1 MFLQRF
7 TCCLP
12 HSLGCLLPACHDRQ
26 FRHQIVFLLHT
37 IQHIH
42 ASQMHMISQIKYVF
56 TKIYFNRFPKGGT
69 SRRPLVSKNKT
80 DEIFRVAVRWLSRGC
95 QEAVEWLSGKN
106 HHNFEAKI
114 KFGRW
119 FRYHRRAYRTP
130 SVLTPAKFDLRFRLS
145 RGCSPSEAHG

>member
-69 SRRPLVSKNKT
+69 SRRPFVYENIWNHFCTGFVGAVSTRSPFHDRALAVSNQLVACPSFQESNNK
-80 DEIFRVAVRWLSRGC
+80 F
-95 QEAVEWLSGKN
+95 
-106 HHNFEAKI
+106 
-114 KFGRW
+114 RW
-119 FRYHRRAYRTP
+119 FSNAFCYFKSKQFRKHYLWKSPVRYKQP
-130 SVLTPAKFDLRFRLS
+130 NK
-145 RGCSPSEAHG
+145 

>member
-69 SRRPLVSKNKT
+69 SRRPLVLSSFIALLSGITSLGCGQHLTSETCFFNLKHT
-80 DEIFRVAVRWLSRGC
+80 HFGIHTTQFVYFRQSVSNTFKKVAVSLFFLRSLQWAPPSR
-95 QEAVEWLSGKN
+95 A
-106 HHNFEAKI
+106 
-114 KFGRW
+114 
-119 FRYHRRAYRTP
+119 
-130 SVLTPAKFDLRFRLS
+130 
-145 RGCSPSEAHG
+145 